1 MKQNNFQ
8 TKEKLNEKEKIIN
21 LKKKILIKLGI
32 ILFFIIIIFVIFKPQ
47 NWFFKKVF
55 KLEYSEYVYKY
66 AEENE
71 IDPYLIFSI
80 IKAESNF
87 NRNIESSSGAIGLMQ
102 LMEATAIEMANE
114 IGEEVVVKEALY
126 NPEINIKIGTS
137 YYAYLIK
144 RYNGNEQLAMAAYNA
159 GMGNVD
165 TWIEKGI
172 IKEDGS
178 DLENI
183 PFKETNNYVRKIV
196 RNYKIYKKL
205 YN

>member
-1 MKQNNFQ
+1 M
-8 TKEKLNEKEKIIN
+8 
-21 LKKKILIKLGI
+21 KKKTLIIIGF
-32 ILFFIIIIFVIFKPQ
+32 ILFFIILIVTIFKPQ
-47 NWFFKKVF
+47 NCILKKLY
-55 KLEYSEYVYKY
+55 KLDYSEYVYKY

-71 IDPYLIFSI
+71 LDPYLIFSI

-87 NRNIESSSGAIGLMQ
+87 NRNVESYSGAIGLMQ
-102 LMEATAIEMANE
+102 LMESTAIEKANE
-114 IGEEVVVKEALY
+114 IGQEVVVKEALF

-144 RYNGNEQLAMAAYNA
+144 HYNGNEHLALAAYNA

-165 TWIEKGI
+165 RWIKEGT

-183 PFKETNNYVRKIV
+183 PYKETNNYVRKIL
-196 RNYKIYKKL
+196 RNYKIYKEL
-205 YN
+205 YS

>member
-1 MKQNNFQ
+1 M
-8 TKEKLNEKEKIIN
+8 
-21 LKKKILIKLGI
+21 KKKTLIIIGI
-32 ILFFIIIIFVIFKPQ
+32 ILFLIILIFVIFKPQ
-47 NWFFKKVF
+47 NWILKKLY
-55 KLEYSEYVYKY
+55 KLDYSEYVYKY
-66 AEENE
+66 AEVNDV
-71 IDPYLIFSI
+71 DPYLIFSI

-87 NRNIESSSGAIGLMQ
+87 SRNIESSSGAIGLMQ
-102 LMEATAIEMANE
+102 LMESTAVEKANE
-114 IGEEVVVKEALY
+114 IGEEVVVKEALF

-144 RYNGNEQLAMAAYNA
+144 HYKGNENLALAAYNA

-165 TWIEKGI
+165 RWIEEGT

-183 PFKETNNYVRKIV
+183 PYKETNNYVRKIL
-196 RNYKIYKKL
+196 RNYKIYKEL

>member
-1 MKQNNFQ
+1 
-8 TKEKLNEKEKIIN
+8 
-21 LKKKILIKLGI
+21 LKKKTLIIVGI
-32 ILFFIIIIFVIFKPQ
+32 ILLLIISIVIIFKPQ
-47 NWFFKKVF
+47 NWFLKKIY

-66 AEENE
+66 AEEND

-87 NRNIESSSGAIGLMQ
+87 ERNIESSSGAIGLMQ

-114 IGEEVVVKEALY
+114 IGEDVVVKEALY
-126 NPEINIKIGTS
+126 NPEINIKIGTK

-144 RYNGNEQLAMAAYNA
+144 RYNDNKDLALAAYNA

-165 TWIEKGI
+165 KWIKEGT

-183 PFKETNNYVRKIV
+183 PYKETNNYVRKIV
-196 RNYKIYKKL
+196 RNYRIYQNL
-205 YN
+205 YK

>member
-1 MKQNNFQ
+1 M
-8 TKEKLNEKEKIIN
+8 L
-21 LKKKILIKLGI
+21 ILIGI
-32 ILFFIIIIFVIFKPQ
+32 ILFLIILISKPQ
-47 NWFFKKVF
+47 NWFLKKLY
-55 KLEYSEYVYKY
+55 KLEYSEYVHKY

-87 NRNIESSSGAIGLMQ
+87 NRNIESSSGAMGLMQ
-102 LMEATAIEMANE
+102 LMESTAIEMANQL
-114 IGEEVVVKEALY
+114 GEEVVVKEALY

-144 RYNGNEQLAMAAYNA
+144 HYNGNEQLALAAYNA

-165 TWIEKGI
+165 SWIQEGT
-172 IKEDGS
+172 IKQDGS

-183 PFKETNNYVRKIV
+183 PFRETNNYVRKIL
-196 RNYKIYKKL
+196 RDYKIYSKL
-205 YN
+205 YE

>member
-1 MKQNNFQ
+1 M
-8 TKEKLNEKEKIIN
+8 
-21 LKKKILIKLGI
+21 KKKTLIIIGVILFLI
-32 ILFFIIIIFVIFKPQ
+32 ILIFVIFKPQ
-47 NWFFKKVF
+47 NWILKKLY
-55 KLEYSEYVYKY
+55 KLDYSEYVYKY
-66 AEENE
+66 AEENDV
-71 IDPYLIFSI
+71 DPYLIFSI

-102 LMEATAIEMANE
+102 LMESTAVEKANE
-114 IGEEVVVKEALY
+114 IGEEVVVKEALF
-126 NPEINIKIGTS
+126 NPEINIKIGTN

-144 RYNGNEQLAMAAYNA
+144 HYNGNEHLALAAYNA

-165 TWIEKGI
+165 RWIEEGT

-183 PFKETNNYVRKIV
+183 PYKETNNYVRKIL
-196 RNYKIYKKL
+196 RNYKIYKEL

>member
-1 MKQNNFQ
+1 M
-8 TKEKLNEKEKIIN
+8 
-21 LKKKILIKLGI
+21 KKKTLVIIGVILFLVILI
-32 ILFFIIIIFVIFKPQ
+32 FTIFKLQ
-47 NWFFKKVF
+47 NWFLKKIY

-66 AEENE
+66 AEEND

-102 LMEATAIEMANE
+102 LMEATAVEKANE
-114 IGEEVVVKEALY
+114 IGQEVVVKEALF

-144 RYNGNEQLAMAAYNA
+144 HYNGNEHLALAAYNA

-165 TWIEKGI
+165 RWIKEGT

-183 PFKETNNYVRKIV
+183 PYKETNNYVRKIL

-205 YN
+205 YK

>member
-1 MKQNNFQ
+1 M
-8 TKEKLNEKEKIIN
+8 
-21 LKKKILIKLGI
+21 KKKTLIIIGVILFLI
-32 ILFFIIIIFVIFKPQ
+32 ILIFVIFKPQ
-47 NWFFKKVF
+47 NWILKKLY
-55 KLEYSEYVYKY
+55 KLDYSEYVYKY
-66 AEENE
+66 AEEND

-102 LMEATAIEMANE
+102 LMESTAVEKANE
-114 IGEEVVVKEALY
+114 IGEEVVVKEALF

-144 RYNGNEQLAMAAYNA
+144 HYKGNEHLALAAYNA

-165 TWIEKGI
+165 KWIEEET

-183 PFKETNNYVRKIV
+183 PYKETNNYVRKIL
-196 RNYKIYKKL
+196 RNYKIYKEL